1 MNPKAWVEGVFEL
14 IWRVFLRL
22 ALWGSLGYF
31 LYRVRSVVV
40 TILLAAVLTYAVLPI
55 VDALCAYRIIG
66 ISRKFQRLIST
77 LLVFVALITSLVFLT
92 TQFITP
98 FRNELGSLS
107 EKITA
112 SVTYI
117 EDNAAEWR
125 KALPPDV
132 QEFILAQKFE
142 NTLDKLSNWGTTVVN
157 TTFDFLSQL
166 IELILIPVLAFYFV
180 LDSRSLKR
188 EFIALMPRRRAR
200 ETIAILHEINS
211 IMRSY
216 VIGQIILCLIAGVV
230 VAIMLYIAGMHYEL
244 ILGIFAAV
252 TRAVPVLGPIVSGIV
267 IVLMGLTKSPILGV
281 NLLIFFSALHF
292 IESKFI
298 MPKLIGDRMQL
309 HPALIILVLL
319 IGAEFFGVFG
329 MFMAAPVAAVIRVLV
344 RYYLIKPRQ
353 IHVWGMPNAQIEMVS
368 PDTQINESQEN
379 NTT

>member
-1 MNPKAWVEGVFEL
+1 M
-14 IWRVFLRL
+14 
-22 ALWGSLGYF
+22 
-31 LYRVRSVVV
+31 
-40 TILLAAVLTYAVLPI
+40 TYAVLPI
-55 VDALCAYRIIG
+55 VDALCAYRITG
-66 ISRKFQRLIST
+66 MSRKFQRLIAT
-77 LLVFVALITSLVFLT
+77 LLVFTVLITLLVFLI

-98 FRNELGSLS
+98 FRNELGSFS
-107 EKITA
+107 KKID
-112 SVTYI
+112 SSLKYI
-117 EDNAAEWR
+117 KDNAAEWR

-142 NTLDKLSNWGTTVVN
+142 NTVDKLSNWGTTVVN

-166 IELILIPVLAFYFV
+166 VELILIPVLAFYFI

-188 EFIALMPRRRAR
+188 EFVALMPKRRAR

-216 VIGQIILCLIAGVV
+216 VIGQIILCLIAGIV
-230 VAIMLYIAGMHYEL
+230 VAIMLNIAGMHYEL
-244 ILGIFAAV
+244 ILGVFAAV

-267 IVLMGLTKSPILGV
+267 IVLMGLTKSPMLGL

-344 RYYLIKPRQ
+344 RYYIIKPRQ
-353 IHVWGMPNAQIEMVS
+353 IHVWGMPAPQCQATLPQTET
-368 PDTQINESQEN
+368 DESQRE
-379 NTT
+379 

>member
-14 IWRVFLRL
+14 IWRILLRL

-31 LYRVRSVVV
+31 LYRVRSVIV
-40 TILLAAVLTYAVLPI
+40 TIMLAAVLTYAVLPI
-55 VDALCAYRIIG
+55 VDTLCAHTIAG

-77 LLVFVALITSLVFLT
+77 LLVFTALIVLMVFLT

-98 FRNELGSLS
+98 FRNEFNSLS
-107 EKITA
+107 VKISA
-112 SVTYI
+112 SVKYI
-117 EDNAAEWR
+117 QDNADEWR
-125 KALPPDV
+125 RALPTDV

-166 IELILIPVLAFYFV
+166 IELILIPVLAFYFT

-188 EFIALMPRRRAR
+188 EFVSLMPKRRAR
-200 ETIAILHEINS
+200 ETIAILHEING

-216 VIGQIILCLIAGVV
+216 VLGQIILCLIAGIV

-267 IVLMGLTKSPILGV
+267 IVLMGLTKSPILGL

-309 HPALIILVLL
+309 HPALIILALL

-344 RYYLIKPRQ
+344 RYYIIKPRQ
-353 IHVWGMPNAQIEMVS
+353 IHVWGMPVPEGQATLPQ
-368 PDTQINESQEN
+368 TQTDESQRE
-379 NTT
+379 